1 LPSFLATID
10 YKLLASVYR
19 FSLEGPLGIFGVCLG
34 RYTLVFCVEVC
45 VAVDG
50 LAGLFAVEGRAIGV
64 EWVGFE
70 FAAGR
75 LGKLECD
82 GVLLIE
88 FAAERLGKLE
98 CDGVL
103 LIELAAGR
111 LGKLECDGVLLIEL
125 AAGRLGKLE
134 CDGVLLIELA
144 AGRLGKL
151 ECDGVLL
158 IEFAAGRL
166 GKLECD
172 GVALAFDPPL
182 EEDLPPNEP
191 PLGAD
196 FDPPNDPPDDLPPGD
211 PPPED
216 LPPDDPPPEDLPPA
230 DPTLN
235 AEVPGSLSI
244 YLITLWSSY
253 SIWSPPDNFSYEATK
268 INSVTRVNKTLNLAI
283 S

>member
-88 FAAERLGKLE
+88 FAAE
-98 CDGVL
+98 
-103 LIELAAGR
+103 
-111 LGKLECDGVLLIEL
+111 
-125 AAGRLGKLE
+125 RLGKLE

>member
-70 FAAGR
+70 F
-75 LGKLECD
+75 
-82 GVLLIE
+82 
-88 FAAERLGKLE
+88 
-98 CDGVL
+98 
-103 LIELAAGR
+103 
-111 LGKLECDGVLLIEL
+111 
-125 AAGRLGKLE
+125 
-134 CDGVLLIELA
+134 A